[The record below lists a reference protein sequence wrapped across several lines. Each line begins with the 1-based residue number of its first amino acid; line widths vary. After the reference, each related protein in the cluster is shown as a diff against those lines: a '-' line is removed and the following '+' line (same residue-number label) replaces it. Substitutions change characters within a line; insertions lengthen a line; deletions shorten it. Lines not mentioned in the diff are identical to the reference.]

1 MEVQT
6 DLAKWTARMV
16 IELPSTERDLTEA
29 ERRFTKFIAKLQLEP
44 LTQFT
49 LQVAF
54 HEALANA
61 VEHGN
66 KADPSK
72 CVVAECMANDRM
84 MRIEVVD
91 EGEGFNPQAVI
102 DSASD
107 PFHDRGRGLF
117 LIRSLM
123 DEVTYNDRGNALSM
137 VKFGLHAAAQQ
148 HDGKDYGQTLQG

>member
-16 IELPSTERDLTEA
+16 IELPSTERDQTDA
-29 ERRFTKFIAKLQLEP
+29 ERRFTAFIGRLQVDP
-44 LTQFT
+44 ATQFS

-72 CVVAECMANDRM
+72 CVVAECLANDRM
-84 MRIEVVD
+84 MRISVVD
-91 EGEGFNPQAVI
+91 EGEGFNPQVTI
-102 DSASD
+102 DTASD

-123 DEVTYNDRGNALSM
+123 DEVTYNDRGNAISM
-137 VKFGLHAAAQQ
+137 VKFGLHAAPQQ
-148 HDGKDYGQTLQG
+148 HDGKNYSQTL